1 MTPTQTQNEK
11 GANVNAGQNQQE
23 AGANYNTVSGNNSQL
38 NGAITATPYYQNE
51 VQAGTAATTGAYDN
65 SARNLKQSM
74 EAAGV
79 QGNSGVA
86 QGNATALGA
95 QEDAALSTVKTNAY
109 SDTENKQ
116 LQANSQD
123 LEAAGQQ
130 DQTGLGYAG
139 IANTDDQWRQ
149 GQKVANSTA
158 AGGLAAQILSAGF
171 GG

>member
-1 MTPTQTQNEK
+1 MTPSQSQNEK
-11 GANVNAGQNQQE
+11 GANTNAGQNQAE
-23 AGANYNTVSGNNSQL
+23 AGSNYSTVSGNNSQL
-38 NGAITATPYYQNE
+38 NGVITSTPYYQNE
-51 VQAGTAATTGAYDN
+51 VQAGTAATTGGYDA
-65 SARNLKQSM
+65 SRQNLKQSM

-95 QEDAALSTVKTNAY
+95 QEAGAIGQVKTNAY

-123 LEAAGQQ
+123 LTAAGQQ

-139 IANTDDQWRQ
+139 IANNDYLKRQQQ
-149 GQKVANSTA
+149 GQQA
-158 AGGLAAQILSAGF
+158 ATGISNAILTAGF